1 MPLITPAEA
10 HAYCEQKTRA
20 SGSNFYYSFLFLP
33 KRRRQAMYAVYTFCN
48 EVDDTVDHP
57 PPGTNPKEQL
67 THWRQEITAAYQG
80 QPRYPVTIS
89 LADHVSQL
97 DIPEEYLQELINGM
111 EMDLTTNRYKTFD
124 DLYPYCY
131 RVAGVVGL
139 ICLKVFGTQ
148 SPAAKEYAV
157 NLGLAF
163 QLTNILRDV
172 GADAERDRIYL
183 PLEDLNTFGCTEED
197 LLANVYSPA
206 FVELMKFQSQRAQGY
221 YQTALKIY
229 ATLSK
234 EDRRSLLAA
243 EIMRTVYSRILKR
256 IQAQRYQVF
265 GTRISLSPSYRLVLA
280 ARCWFRGFLHNRLL
294 PGP

>member
-1 MPLITPAEA
+1 
-10 HAYCEQKTRA
+10 
-20 SGSNFYYSFLFLP
+20 
-33 KRRRQAMYAVYTFCN
+33 MYAVYTFCH

-57 PPGTNPKEQL
+57 PPGTNPEQQL
-67 THWRQEITAAYQG
+67 THWRQEVIAAYRG

-89 LADHVSQL
+89 LADHVSRL
-97 DIPEEYLQELINGM
+97 GIPEDYLQELINGM
-111 EMDLTTNRYKTFD
+111 EMDLTITRYQTFD
-124 DLYPYCY
+124 DLYQYCY

-139 ICLKVFGTQ
+139 ICLKVFGTK

-183 PLEDLNTFGCTEED
+183 PLEDLHAFSCPESD
-197 LLANVYSPA
+197 LIEKVYSPA
-206 FVELMKFQSQRAQGY
+206 FVKLMEFQAVRAHRY
-221 YQTALKIY
+221 YQQAHDIY
-229 ATLSK
+229 CALSK

-243 EIMRTVYSRILKR
+243 EIMRAVYSRILDR
-256 IQAQRYQVF
+256 IQNHQYQVF
-265 GTRISLSPSYRLVLA
+265 GSRISLKPSYRLALA
-280 ARCWFRGFLHNRLL
+280 ATCWFRSVLQNRLL

>member
-1 MPLITPAEA
+1 MITPAEA

-33 KRRRQAMYAVYTFCN
+33 RYRRQAMYAVYTFCH

-57 PPGTNPKEQL
+57 PPGTNPEEQL
-67 THWRQEITAAYQG
+67 NHWRQEISSVYQG
-80 QPRYPVTIS
+80 HPQYPVTIS

-111 EMDLTTNRYKTFD
+111 EMDLVTNRYRTFD

-139 ICLKVFGTQ
+139 ICLKVFGTE
-148 SPAAKEYAV
+148 SASAKEYAV
-157 NLGLAF
+157 NLGVAF

-183 PLEDLNTFGCTEED
+183 PLEDLGTFACTEKD
-197 LLANVYSPA
+197 ILGKVYSPA
-206 FVELMKFQSQRAQGY
+206 FFELMKFQSRRARSY
-221 YQTALKIY
+221 YQKAHDIY
-229 ATLSK
+229 RSLPKA
-234 EDRRSLLAA
+234 DRRSLLPA
-243 EIMRTVYSRILKR
+243 EIMRAVYSRILDR
-256 IQAQRYQVF
+256 IQTQHYQVF
-265 GTRISLSPSYRLVLA
+265 GTRISLKPAYRLALA
-280 ARCWFRGFLHNRLL
+280 LNCWVRGFLRNRLL

>member
-33 KRRRQAMYAVYTFCN
+33 RRRRQAMYAVYTFCH

-57 PPGTNPKEQL
+57 PPGTNPTEQL
-67 THWRQEITAAYQG
+67 THWRHEITAAYQG
-80 QPRYPVTIS
+80 HPRYPVTIS
-89 LADHVSQL
+89 LADHVSHL
-97 DIPEEYLQELINGM
+97 EIPEDYLQELVNGM
-111 EMDLTTNRYKTFD
+111 EMDLTTNRYNTFD

-183 PLEDLNTFGCTEED
+183 PLEDLKTFACTEAD
-197 LLANVYSPA
+197 VLAHVYSPA
-206 FVELMKFQSQRAQGY
+206 FVELMTFQTRRAQGY
-221 YQTALKIY
+221 YQTAQNIY
-229 ATLSK
+229 NMLPK
-234 EDRRSLLAA
+234 RDRRSLLAA
-243 EIMRTVYSRILKR
+243 EIMKTVYSRILDR
-256 IQAQRYQVF
+256 IQERRYQVF
-265 GTRISLSPSYRLVLA
+265 GSRISLSPAYRLALA
-280 ARCWFRGFLHNRLL
+280 AKCWIGGFLRNRLQ